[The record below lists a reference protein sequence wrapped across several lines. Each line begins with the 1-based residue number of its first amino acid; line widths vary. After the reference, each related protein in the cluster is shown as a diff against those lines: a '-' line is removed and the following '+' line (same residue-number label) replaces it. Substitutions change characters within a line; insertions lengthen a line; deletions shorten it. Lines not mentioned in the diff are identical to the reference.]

1 MINSNDFIEHW
12 HTCIH
17 SSRIR
22 GHSVHHTCLY
32 HYRGQLNDPG
42 RLCMS
47 RFSSSLFY
55 DPSQL
60 VLGIRCVAR
69 SSYIRHMGTLLISG
83 DHLLD
88 GTSGIPSVVHAIGG
102 APINSYRKVPA
113 HSKAS
118 LSISFSK
125 KQRSFAKNQ
134 KGIHRSSLKYC
145 SFVSILLSDLLVW
158 VSWSAR

>member
-1 MINSNDFIEHW
+1 MHTNLPYVNSTVKRPI
-12 HTCIH
+12 I
-17 SSRIR
+17 
-22 GHSVHHTCLY
+22 
-32 HYRGQLNDPG
+32 DPG

-102 APINSYRKVPA
+102 SPRHSHRKVPA
-113 HSKAS
+113 YSKAS
-118 LSISFSK
+118 LSISFSRN
-125 KQRSFAKNQ
+125 QRSFAENQ

-145 SFVSILLSDLLVW
+145 SFVSILLSDLLV
-158 VSWSAR
+158 